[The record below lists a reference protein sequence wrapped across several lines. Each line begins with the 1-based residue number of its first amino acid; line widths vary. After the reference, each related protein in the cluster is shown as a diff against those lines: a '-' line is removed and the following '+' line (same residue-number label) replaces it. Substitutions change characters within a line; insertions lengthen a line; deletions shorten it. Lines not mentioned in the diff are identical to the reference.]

1 MRPLESFVGQPIR
14 SLQTMLR
21 VIANDQGYDLSVI
34 PDGIYGKQTMAAVS
48 EFQRRSGLPV
58 TGTADRQTWETIVS
72 SYTPARTRQGEAQ
85 PIAAIFEPGEVIRKG
100 EFHPNV
106 YLAQGMLIIMSESY
120 PGISM
125 PGMTGY
131 IDIPTSASLESF
143 QLFSQLPATGELD
156 RETWKNLA
164 LHYPQ
169 AASRHP
175 QRKKQ
180 EF

>member
-21 VIANDQGYDLSVI
+21 VIALDQGYDISVI

-58 TGTADRQTWETIVS
+58 TGNADQQTWETIAMT
-72 SYTPARTRQGEAQ
+72 YTPALTRQGEAQ
-85 PIAAIFEPGEVIRKG
+85 PIAVIFEPGEVIRKG

-106 YLAQGMLIIMSESY
+106 YLAQGMLIILSDSN
-120 PGISM
+120 PGISK
-125 PGMTGY
+125 PGMTGFL
-131 IDIPTSASLESF
+131 DIPTSASLESF
-143 QLFSQLPATGELD
+143 QLLSQLPATGELD

-175 QRKKQ
+175 SRTR
-180 EF
+180 